1 MNAIMRVQL
10 VRHTL
15 VSHLNN
21 ERTKLANYCDN
32 KTNVIDAIERMQNI
46 LKVMLFLQVITQ
58 EEADA
63 VGEMIFIE
71 GLHCNTPITLPEVA
85 YGRFGLNYEWDL
97 QETDEAIIKKYWRAQ
112 ITAFGAKLV
121 RAYKTTND
129 ICQKHDILD
138 VITAGI
144 EAGKLTGAL
153 TPSERKQLA
162 QCVQK
167 ARQKLSGGIYES

>member
-1 MNAIMRVQL
+1 MD
-10 VRHTL
+10 
-15 VSHLNN
+15 S
-21 ERTKLANYCDN
+21 
-32 KTNVIDAIERMQNI
+32 
-46 LKVMLFLQVITQ
+46 KVMKEYIKKLPRYAERVKEKGVAETVEEKKEKPQ